1 VVVVVV
7 MVVTDSEA
15 WAKAVPAGVGDWDSA
30 VVVCAVSFALGSE
43 PFCPPFLG
51 RWPSWTGTGS
61 LARKLL
67 LAAHPIICSAAVRAD
82 GYTLVPNEGVLLHCL
97 AVRRK
102 LSSTAELPGLRLNPL
117 RI

>member
-1 VVVVVV
+1 MVVVVVVV

-51 RWPSWTGTGS
+51 RWPS
-61 LARKLL
+61 
-67 LAAHPIICSAAVRAD
+67 
-82 GYTLVPNEGVLLHCL
+82 
-97 AVRRK
+97 
-102 LSSTAELPGLRLNPL
+102 
-117 RI
+117 